1 MEISTSIL
9 TVKEENA
16 IQTFYNLESAQTDYF
31 HIDVMDGD
39 FVENDTSEI
48 MKKYT
53 DCLKNI
59 SNTPLDVHLM
69 VSDVKKYVDI
79 FAPNNPSIIS
89 FHTEAVDNVMD
100 IINYIK
106 NENCKVGLAI
116 SPETDIEK
124 IYEYLPYIHLVL
136 IMSVKPGKGGQKFI
150 EETIHKIEKIKK
162 YINENN
168 LDTEIE
174 VDGGVTDENIKK
186 IKDAGVDIAVVGSFI
201 INSKDYKYTISNLKK
216 P

>member
-31 HIDVMDGD
+31 HIDVMDGN

-186 IKDAGVDIAVVGSFI
+186 LKDVGVDIAVVGSFI

-216 P
+216 S